1 MSTAVKSI
9 AVHQNRARVTR
20 MVDVSASQGHIVPAA
35 ISYRGNFFFASLG
48 TFPVVPGREVV
59 LKLTP
64 SGTCSNGRA
73 AS

>member
-1 MSTAVKSI
+1 
-9 AVHQNRARVTR
+9 
-20 MVDVSASQGHIVPAA
+20 MVDVSASQGHIVAAA

-64 SGTCSNGRA
+64 SGT
-73 AS
+73 